1 MDGFVG
7 PVEIHVVFA
16 GGIADGVKGFDP
28 LRLVAN
34 VLGLKEEEHAE
45 AVDGVLSGRGYID
58 VVAERQFLRLVAPG
72 GEPVASHSAVPR
84 LVVSPACGIAD
95 PFPRQYGGEGAEDN
109 AARLDCPN
117 LVQVT
122 DGRAKL
128 KAIALAVRV
137 AGIDIV
143 WPVEAGEVVVLV
155 TRWLDG
161 HRVRTAPGKGLV
173 AKIDRHTLRTDATEG

>member
-1 MDGFVG
+1 MYGFVG

-16 GGIADGVKGFDP
+16 GRIADGVKGFDP

-34 VLGLKEEEHAE
+34 VLCLKEKEHPQ
-45 AVDGVLSGRGYID
+45 AVDGVLSGRGEID

-84 LVVSPACGIAD
+84 LIVRPACGIAD
-95 PFPRQYGGEGAEDN
+95 PFPRQHGGEGAENN
-109 AARLDCPN
+109 APRLDCPN

-122 DGRAKL
+122 DCRAKL

-137 AGIDIV
+137 GWIYIV
-143 WPVEAGEVVVLV
+143 WPVEAGQVVVLV
-155 TRWLDG
+155 ACRLDRD
-161 HRVRTAPGKGLV
+161 RVSTATGQGLP
-173 AKIDRHTLRTDATEG
+173 AK